1 LFTQRA
7 IVFITLV
14 GIAIALFSLRSLN
27 HSVDV
32 ANQQAAAASTA
43 AQAAVN
49 ANLESDRQFRLSE
62 RPWVGYTSLRNTGPI
77 IFDKPRA
84 AAHVNIHVTVQN
96 GGRSPA
102 ISVISFYDLV
112 LATSTEEAVKTI
124 NKEWCDR
131 DTLTFFTGELSGTI
145 MLPNIPDSYY
155 DRVAASGP
163 PVGKPT
169 DGKYMIFL
177 GACIGYR
184 NQFGELFGSEP
195 IWLYEGQDKA
205 RSFDIRRAKRIRG
218 RFQIAPYNPTAGFFR

>member
-1 LFTQRA
+1 VERRGEDLLSKLLVTQRA

-84 AAHVNIHVTVQN
+84 AAHVNIHVTVPEWWPFPGYQ
-96 GGRSPA
+96 RY
-102 ISVISFYDLV
+102 FV
-112 LATSTEEAVKTI
+112 L
-124 NKEWCDR
+124 
-131 DTLTFFTGELSGTI
+131 
-145 MLPNIPDSYY
+145 
-155 DRVAASGP
+155 
-163 PVGKPT
+163 
-169 DGKYMIFL
+169 
-177 GACIGYR
+177 
-184 NQFGELFGSEP
+184 
-195 IWLYEGQDKA
+195 
-205 RSFDIRRAKRIRG
+205 
-218 RFQIAPYNPTAGFFR
+218 